1 MLYEIPS
8 LKHIDVRNVKEAI
21 SWLRRYGKKAKVMA
35 GGTDLLGLIKDR
47 VEDAEVLVNIKLI
60 PRMTRIA
67 CDERRG
73 LKIGA
78 AVTLNRLET
87 SEVIQEKFTLLAD
100 AARQVGTT
108 QIRNM
113 GTIGG
118 NICQRPQCMY
128 FRHPDF
134 LCHKKGGARC
144 YAITGD
150 HRDYSSILGHG
161 KCVMAHPSDMAPA
174 LVALKAKA
182 IIAGRDGERQAPL
195 EDLFSGPNHPRET
208 ILQPD
213 EFLLGVQVPN
223 PKGENF
229 QLFLKHRIRRSADF
243 ALASVAVAAQ
253 ISGEICRDIRIV
265 LGGVAPFPYL
275 STRAQE
281 MMKERKL
288 TEQLI
293 LEAAEAAVEGARPLS
308 MNRYKLDVTKA
319 LVKRALMSA
328 WHGAKAA

>member
-8 LKHIDVRNVKEAI
+8 LKHIDVPNVKEAI
-21 SWLRRYGKKAKVMA
+21 FWLHKYGKKAKVMA

-47 VEDAEVLVNIKLI
+47 VEVPEVLVNIKPI
-60 PRMTRIA
+60 PQMKRIA
-67 CDERRG
+67 YGEKRG

-78 AVTLNRLET
+78 AVTLNGLEM
-87 SEVIQEKFTLLAD
+87 SEVIQKKFTILAE

-108 QIRNM
+108 PIRNM

-118 NICQRPQCMY
+118 NLCQRPQCMY

-144 YAITGD
+144 YAVTGE
-150 HRDYSSILGHG
+150 HRDYYSILGYG

-182 IIAGRDGERQAPL
+182 IIAGEDGERRTPL
-195 EDLFSGPNHPRET
+195 EDLFSGPDHPRET

-213 EFLLGVQVPN
+213 ELLLGVQVPN

-229 QLFLKHRIRRSADF
+229 QLFLKHRIRRASDF

-253 ISGEICRDIRIV
+253 ISGEICREIRIV
-265 LGGVAPFPYL
+265 LGGVAPYPYL
-275 STRAQE
+275 STEAQE
-281 MMKERKL
+281 VIKEGKL

-308 MNRYKLDVTKA
+308 MNRYKLDLTKA
-319 LVKRALMSA
+319 LVKRALMSV